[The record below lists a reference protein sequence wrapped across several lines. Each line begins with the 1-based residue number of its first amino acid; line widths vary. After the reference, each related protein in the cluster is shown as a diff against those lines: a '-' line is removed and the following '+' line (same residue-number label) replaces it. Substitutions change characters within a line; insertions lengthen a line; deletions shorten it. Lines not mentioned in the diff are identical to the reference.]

1 MSKPTPRV
9 ATFLLLFVPAL
20 FAGDRLIAAACARL
34 VGMSHDRYV
43 DVYEGRAAADIL
55 VIGNSR
61 ADNHFP
67 PQLMGQ
73 LLGRKVVNLGLGG
86 VSTVL
91 AEALVADYIEKNG
104 PPKLI
109 VIEPSCLIVEPAAI
123 GDMRLFSIYSKRI
136 HGLIRRYMPE
146 FHYAAEVFH
155 AFNFNNEMFLRVL
168 NQIRSIPEDRVHF
181 TSITPELLQVIRAEG
196 RFPLV
201 DYPDN
206 EVALTRLLDYIRGQH
221 IALRVVIT
229 PYLPDHLANLENFP
243 VWRTHLFELG
253 VRREDF
259 FDYSDRFNRPD
270 YFRDGVHMNTEGTKK
285 LLGVM
290 MDEGFYAAVREP
302 EGGVPIGRP

>member
-1 MSKPTPRV
+1 MPRV
-9 ATFLLLFVPAL
+9 ATFLLLFIPSL
-20 FAGDRLIAAACARL
+20 FAGDRVIAAACKKL

-43 DVYEGRAAADIL
+43 EVYEGRAAADIL

-67 PQLMGQ
+67 PQIMGG

-91 AEALVADYIEKNG
+91 AEALVADYVEKNG
-104 PPKLI
+104 APKLI
-109 VIEPSCLIVEPAAI
+109 VLEPSCLIVEPAAI
-123 GDMRLFSIYSKRI
+123 GDMRLFSIYSPRI
-136 HGLIRRYMPE
+136 RALIKRYMPE

-168 NQIRSIPEDRVHF
+168 NQIHGASEDRLHF
-181 TSITPELLQVIRAEG
+181 TAITPELLAVVRAEG
-196 RFPLV
+196 KFPLT

-206 EVALTRLLDYIRGQH
+206 EAALTRLLEYIRAKH
-221 IALRVVIT
+221 IGLRVVIT
-229 PYLPDHLANLENFP
+229 PYLPDHLANIENFAP
-243 VWRTHLFELG
+243 WRAHLFDLG
-253 VRREDF
+253 VRREEF
-259 FDYSDRFNRPD
+259 FDYSTHFDRPD

-290 MDEGFYAAVREP
+290 VDEGFYKL
-302 EGGVPIGRP
+302 